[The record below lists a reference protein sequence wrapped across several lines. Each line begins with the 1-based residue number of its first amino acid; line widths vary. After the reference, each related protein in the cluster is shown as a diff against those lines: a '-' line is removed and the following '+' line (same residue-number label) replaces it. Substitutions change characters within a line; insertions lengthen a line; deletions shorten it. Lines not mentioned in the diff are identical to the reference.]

1 MPKIQFP
8 SLQMSTFGKIKGC
21 RYSNIRFDAQPVQTL
36 LLLLLLLLLRY
47 RLVILLGHVKPA
59 KLCFP
64 LRGKIC
70 TFGHDNIDSNQWNP
84 SNDRQKIEE
93 VGNKETKLRKIE
105 QKRKKKKN

>member
-36 LLLLLLLLLRY
+36 LLLFLLLRY

-64 LRGKIC
+64 LRGKIF

-93 VGNKETKLRKIE
+93 VGNKEGELRKIE
-105 QKRKKKKN
+105 QKKRKQN